1 MPYLKLFSTFGFL
14 TQQILLTTISFLL
27 LLPSGSFLFVPQD
40 IKTESLLPIL
50 TIFPTIETVWADDS
64 DDDDDDNDDD
74 ENNIPPLAN
83 GLPAKDLCVKCEN
96 SKNVLQGQGLIVGTN
111 HEDFIQGSTFDD
123 QIFGK
128 NVMDIIFADLGIDRV
143 YGGAGGDTIEGGPG
157 NDQMFGEGGDDQLF
171 GGFDDDLI
179 VGGRGNNHLFGDI
192 GNDVLKG
199 GENTGANYFDCGDGI
214 DIIIDFNP
222 ARGDVTAGNCEIF

>member
-1 MPYLKLFSTFGFL
+1 LPLNINKLFENASGRPV
-14 TQQILLTTISFLL
+14 LLTIISAMLL
-27 LLPSGSFLFVPQD
+27 LLLLSGSFLVGPPV
-40 IKTESLLPIL
+40 TERASPAPSL
-50 TIFPTIETVWADDS
+50 FPAIGEAWAGGSDH
-64 DDDDDDNDDD
+64 DDDDDDDDT
-74 ENNIPPLAN
+74 PPLAN

-111 HEDFIQGSTFDD
+111 HEDFIQGSTLDD

-128 NVMDIIFADLGIDRV
+128 DVMDIVFADLGIDRV

-157 NDQMFGEGGDDQLF
+157 NDQLFGEGGDDQLF

-179 VGGRGNNHLFGDI
+179 VGGSGNNHLFGDI

-199 GENTGANYFDCGDGI
+199 GENSGANYFDCGEGI
-214 DIIIDFNP
+214 DIIVDFNP
-222 ARGDVTAGNCEIF
+222 ARGDITAGNCEIF

>member
-1 MPYLKLFSTFGFL
+1 MLDRSLSTKCL
-14 TQQILLTTISFLL
+14 ALLPLIVVTIFVSSLL
-27 LLPSGSFLFVPQD
+27 LSERLHFLSAGHEPLALFPSVKLA
-40 IKTESLLPIL
+40 
-50 TIFPTIETVWADDS
+50 WADG
-64 DDDDDDNDDD
+64 NHDDD
-74 ENNIPPLAN
+74 ENVPPLAN

-111 HEDFIQGSTFDD
+111 HEDFIQGSTLDD

-128 NVMDIIFADLGIDRV
+128 DVMDIIFADLGIDRV
-143 YGGAGGDTIEGGPG
+143 YGGAGGDTVEGGPG
-157 NDQMFGEGGDDQLF
+157 NDQLFGEGGDDHLF

-179 VGGRGNNHLFGDI
+179 VGGSGNNHLFGDI

-199 GENTGANYFDCGDGI
+199 GENSGANYFDCGEGI

-222 ARGDVTAGNCEIF
+222 ARGDITAGNCEIF

>member
-1 MPYLKLFSTFGFL
+1 MALYSDVVSERPSALKYFV
-14 TQQILLTTISFLL
+14 LLPLIMITIAMMSL
-27 LLPSGSFLFVPQD
+27 LLPSSGWLSSLHSGHEPWA
-40 IKTESLLPIL
+40 LLPSIK
-50 TIFPTIETVWADDS
+50 VAWAG
-64 DDDDDDNDDD
+64 DNDDD
-74 ENNIPPLAN
+74 DNIPPLAN
-83 GLPAKDLCVKCEN
+83 GLPAEDLCVKCEN

-128 NVMDIIFADLGIDRV
+128 DVMDIIFADLGIDRV
-143 YGGAGGDTIEGGPG
+143 YGGSGGDTVEGGPG
-157 NDQMFGEGGDDQLF
+157 NDQLFGEGADDHLF

-179 VGGRGNNHLFGDI
+179 VGGSGNNHLFGDI

-199 GENTGANYFDCGDGI
+199 GENSGANYFDCGEGL

-222 ARGDVTAGNCEIF
+222 ARGDITAGNCEIF